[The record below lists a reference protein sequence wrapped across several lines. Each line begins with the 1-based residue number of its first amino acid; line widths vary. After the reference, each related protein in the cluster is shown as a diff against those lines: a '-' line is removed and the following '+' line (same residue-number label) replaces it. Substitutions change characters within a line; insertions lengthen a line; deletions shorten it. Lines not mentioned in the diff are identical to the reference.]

1 MQAYLGDGVSIPS
14 PSLQTHSKNGIYR
27 RAKSAARHFLIGRRP
42 ISELAG
48 PVIMMSE
55 LPIVSSL
62 RRVTTRSAQHL
73 SRPRKRWPARVIHLV
88 NFDDMSLEEFKKSSL
103 RQW

>member
-1 MQAYLGDGVSIPS
+1 
-14 PSLQTHSKNGIYR
+14 
-27 RAKSAARHFLIGRRP
+27 
-42 ISELAG
+42 
-48 PVIMMSE
+48 MMSE